1 LPLSGK
7 CDWETGLLSEVL
19 KIFFH
24 FCEGGVGV
32 GGVKVGDKKAA
43 GPGGDGFM

>member
-1 LPLSGK
+1 LPLPGK
-7 CDWETGLLSEVL
+7 SDWQTGLLSEVL

-24 FCEGGVGV
+24 FCEGGVGA

-43 GPGGDGFM
+43 GAGGDGFM